1 MPIGDFIVKAAVQFP
16 NHVVVVDQEKKLTAK
31 ELLQRSDR
39 LANALLGLGLKK
51 GDRVAVLLNNCCQSM
66 ECFYGI
72 SRAGLVFVP
81 LNPRYSA
88 AEHLYILNDSEA
100 KAFLFGEE
108 FADVVR
114 PILAEASGVSY
125 HIGVTGRVSKPV
137 HSYEELLNRAS
148 PGDPGVEISDEDLY
162 SIRYTAG
169 TTGRPKGVIHT
180 HRNNIVMLYNVLMN
194 GFPIEEGDA
203 ILLTAPVTHASGTQ
217 VLPHIVRGAKV
228 IVLPGFEVKTLLET
242 IQRERIT
249 TLYLVP
255 TMIVML
261 LADPDLGK
269 YDLSSLKN
277 IRYGASPISPET
289 LKKAIQVFG
298 NIFIQGYG
306 LTEGLNPLTV
316 LPKKDHVLD
325 GSERSLKRLSS
336 IGKEVTIA
344 RVRIM
349 DEEGKILPAG
359 QIGEIVVQSEQN
371 MKGYWK
377 KPEATAETLR
387 NGWLHTRD
395 LGYIDEDGYVYLVDR
410 KDDMI
415 VSGGFNVYPKEVE
428 DVLYMHPA
436 VLEAAVF
443 GVPDE
448 KWGEAVRAT
457 VSLKPGMKAT
467 EEEIIEHCK
476 KHLAG
481 FKKPKSV
488 AFIEA
493 LPKSAYGK
501 ILRRVLKAPFWKDR
515 ERMIN

>member
-1 MPIGDFIVKAAVQFP
+1 MPLGDFIVKAAARFP
-16 NHVVVVDQEKKLTAK
+16 NHVVVVDQEKRLTAK
-31 ELLQRSDR
+31 ELLERCDR
-39 LANALLGLGLKK
+39 LANALLGLGLEK
-51 GDRVAVLLNNCCQSM
+51 GARVAILLNNCRQSI

-72 SRAGLVFVP
+72 ARAGLVFVP
-81 LNPRYSA
+81 MNTRYSA
-88 AEHLYILNDSEA
+88 EEHLYILNDSGA
-100 KAFLFGEE
+100 KALLFGQE
-108 FADVVR
+108 FADVVS
-114 PILAEASGVSY
+114 PILAEASGVSFP
-125 HIGVTGRVSKPV
+125 IGVTGRLPKPV
-137 HSYEELLNRAS
+137 HSYEELLIQAS
-148 PGDPGVEISDEDLY
+148 PEGPQVEISDEDLY

-169 TTGRPKGVIHT
+169 TTGRPKGVVHT
-180 HRNNIVMLYNVLMN
+180 HRNNIVMLYNVLMD

-217 VLPHIVRGAKV
+217 ILPHIVRGAKV
-228 IVLPGFEVKTLLET
+228 VVLPGFEVKTLLET

-255 TMIVML
+255 TMIVMM
-261 LADPDLGK
+261 LAYPDLNK

-298 NIFIQGYG
+298 NIFVQGYG

-316 LPKKDHVLD
+316 LRKEDHVLD
-325 GSERSLKRLSS
+325 GSEKSLKRLSS
-336 IGKEVTIA
+336 IGREVTIA

-349 DEEGKILPAG
+349 DEEGKVLPPG

-371 MKGYWK
+371 MKGYWR
-377 KPEATAETLR
+377 KPEATAITLR
-387 NGWLHTRD
+387 DGWLHTRD
-395 LGYIDEDGYVYLVDR
+395 LGYLDEDGYVYLVDR

-415 VSGGFNVYPKEVE
+415 VSGGFNIYPKEVE
-428 DVLYMHPA
+428 DALYMHPA

-443 GVPDE
+443 GIPDE

-457 VSLKPGMKAT
+457 VSLKTGMKAT
-467 EEEIIEHCK
+467 EEDIIEHCK
-476 KHLAG
+476 KHLAS
-481 FKKPKSV
+481 FKKPRSV
-488 AFIEA
+488 AFVEA